1 MFYNWKSPHCTCVC
15 VCVCVCVCFDL
26 NKEERIEK
34 NLGATCPLLTRA
46 EAYNSGMCSI
56 PINVVPSL

>member
-1 MFYNWKSPHCTCVC
+1 MFYNWKSPHNLYE
-15 VCVCVCVCFDL
+15 CVCVCVCFDL